1 MTAQTQAPRNGGRQ
15 PAEPHLRRVHVPLR
29 GTCERYDPLIQ
40 WRLTTAAGALL
51 AEQ

>member
-1 MTAQTQAPRNGGRQ
+1 MT
-15 PAEPHLRRVHVPLR
+15 EPPKARPEACYGMTCPLR

-40 WRLTTAAGALL
+40 WRLTTAAGAML